1 MKPKEYGLD
10 MWQMA
15 ILECFH
21 LSLKVIP
28 TMQGAL
34 YESDFG
40 VISAYAHDKGFNAI
54 EVLGICQRL
63 KNEFTKK

>member
-1 MKPKEYGLD
+1 MSATEYGLD

-21 LSLKVIP
+21 LSLKAVP
-28 TMQGAL
+28 TMQGVH
-34 YESDFG
+34 YESDYT
-40 VISAYAHDKGFNAI
+40 IIRDYAYEKKINSI
-54 EVLGICQRL
+54 ELLGLCQHL